1 MLRLLVIATLLPF
14 LAGLPAAARQVH
26 LAAGVDAATEEE
38 ADRYLAA
45 NEKLV
50 KKDLP
55 PAILACARSV
65 DPKLVADFEF
75 AVEVGKGGKPGK
87 TVAEPS
93 NAFTTC
99 VTKAVSAMKFSE
111 PPRAPL
117 GVYFEVAVR
126 D

>member
-1 MLRLLVIATLLPF
+1 MLRWVATTAVVFCLF
-14 LAGLPAAARQVH
+14 LPAAARQVH

-45 NEKLV
+45 NQKLV

-55 PAILACARSV
+55 SAILGCARSV

-93 NAFTTC
+93 TAFTTC
-99 VTKAVSAMKFSE
+99 VTKAVSAMEFSE
-111 PPRAPL
+111 PPRVPL
-117 GVYFEVAVR
+117 GVYFEVAIR